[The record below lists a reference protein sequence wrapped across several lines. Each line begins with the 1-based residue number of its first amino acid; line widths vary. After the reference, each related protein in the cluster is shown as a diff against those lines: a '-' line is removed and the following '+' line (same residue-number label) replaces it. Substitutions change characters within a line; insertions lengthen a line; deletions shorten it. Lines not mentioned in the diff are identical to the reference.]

1 MRKCSGFTLIEL
13 VVTLA
18 IVAFLVLAVAPLAS
32 DWVYR
37 SSTHAAL
44 TQVTQGFNVAKALA
58 LQNPNAVAVP
68 TAAAGLK
75 ITTDGTTTTVYVCT
89 GSSTG
94 TGCTGTGCTAATL
107 GANVKW
113 CTTYSGMVTTSLNAV
128 AATTAAPL
136 TLDFDNR
143 GEPSASTAFTMTR
156 GDSSS
161 NETVTLY

>member
-1 MRKCSGFTLIEL
+1 
-13 VVTLA
+13 
-18 IVAFLVLAVAPLAS
+18 
-32 DWVYR
+32 
-37 SSTHAAL
+37 
-44 TQVTQGFNVAKALA
+44 
-58 LQNPNAVAVP
+58 
-68 TAAAGLK
+68 
-75 ITTDGTTTTVYVCT
+75 
-89 GSSTG
+89 
-94 TGCTGTGCTAATL
+94 L